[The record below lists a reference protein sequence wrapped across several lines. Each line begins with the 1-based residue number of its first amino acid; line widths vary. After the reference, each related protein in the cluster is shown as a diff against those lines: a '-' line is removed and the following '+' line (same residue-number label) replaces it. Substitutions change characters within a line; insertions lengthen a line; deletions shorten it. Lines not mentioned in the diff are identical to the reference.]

1 MVTVTF
7 RYCPY
12 LVVGDLETARQIQH
26 THYDVLQRKPLLGHE
41 NLKVFRL
48 DVPMKSEFDRVMK
61 AYKAHT
67 IEILDSH
74 QTLELQLQLLL
85 GLRPLDLIAIECA
98 PATHKHTTVPREYH
112 IQARLTASTRVQFP
126 LSIINQSNFCMQ
138 PTIMSFDIEA
148 YSNSGAF
155 PTPSNSHVISIC
167 FVLRTIQGKLIQ
179 EKKLVLTDTERKL
192 LLEFRDEI
200 IRLDPDV
207 ITGWNTH
214 GFD

>member
-1 MVTVTF
+1 MQFYSCSLIQKWCCPDGKIHQHNEVHFALFGRDVLNNEVVTVTF

-41 NLKVFRL
+41 NLKGFRL

-85 GLRPLDLIAIECA
+85 GLKPLDLIAIECA

-112 IQARLTASTRVQFP
+112 IQARLTASIRVQFP
-126 LSIINQSNFCMQ
+126 LSITNQSNFCTQ

-148 YSNSGAF
+148 Y
-155 PTPSNSHVISIC
+155 
-167 FVLRTIQGKLIQ
+167 
-179 EKKLVLTDTERKL
+179 
-192 LLEFRDEI
+192 
-200 IRLDPDV
+200 
-207 ITGWNTH
+207 
-214 GFD
+214 